1 LFASVA
7 AVLTGKYIS
16 VSDPQAAKSIE
27 EAIAQKSEQ
36 ARSAFK
42 VYESVTS
49 DDKDRALL
57 AADR

>member
-1 LFASVA
+1 M
-7 AVLTGKYIS
+7 LTGKYIS

-42 VYESVTS
+42 AYESVTS